1 MKKQQETKFSNLNFT
16 CGRKQKP
23 LKEIG
28 RSLQ

>member
-16 CGRKQKP
+16 CDRKQKP

>member
-16 CGRKQKP
+16 CGWKQKP